1 MKICENLKTRGES
14 VAKKSVANGLSIL
27 KNQLKSGEYDNI
39 YLFFGEEDFLKS
51 YYFGTLKKNLVDE
64 DFADFNYVVFEGV
77 KQDFDEITL
86 ALETPPMMAQRK
98 VVVIKY
104 STIFSKATEQ
114 AKQYWSEKLSGISD
128 DVVLIFYEE
137 EVDKRGVLYKA
148 IEKYGVLV
156 ECVYLEGVEL
166 INWIGRGCREAGKTI
181 GKAEVEYL
189 IRSCDGGMNNI
200 KRELEKLFA
209 YCQDKITCSDIDK
222 IVTKMPQSRVFDMV
236 NALMKKD
243 AKTVFAR
250 LDELKV
256 LKESAFMI
264 LAMLF
269 TNFERIFHAKLLLER
284 GQAPNTIAA
293 AIKVSPYFVRD
304 YINAANGFEKQFLR
318 ETVKEIARIDYNI
331 KQGKVDEWIGIENF
345 LAKCMAR

>member
-1 MKICENLKTRGES
+1 M
-14 VAKKSVANGLSIL
+14 AKKSVADGLSTL

-51 YYFGTLKKNLVDE
+51 YYFGMLKKNLIDE
-64 DFADFNYVVFEGV
+64 DFADFNYVVFEGA

-104 STIFSKATEQ
+104 SGMFSKATEQ
-114 AKQYWSEKLSGISD
+114 VREYWSEKLANIND
-128 DVVLIFYEE
+128 DVILIFYEE

-148 IEKYGVLV
+148 VEKYGVLV

-166 INWIGRGCREAGKTI
+166 INWVGRGCREAGKAI

-209 YCQDKITCSDIDK
+209 YCQDKITCADIDK

-256 LKESAFMI
+256 LKESAFMV

-269 TNFERIFHAKLLLER
+269 TNFERIFHTKLLLER

-304 YINAANGFEKQFLR
+304 YMSAANGFDKRFLR
-318 ETVKEIARIDYNI
+318 EILKEIARIDYSI
-331 KQGKVDEWIGIENF
+331 KQGRIDEWIGVENF